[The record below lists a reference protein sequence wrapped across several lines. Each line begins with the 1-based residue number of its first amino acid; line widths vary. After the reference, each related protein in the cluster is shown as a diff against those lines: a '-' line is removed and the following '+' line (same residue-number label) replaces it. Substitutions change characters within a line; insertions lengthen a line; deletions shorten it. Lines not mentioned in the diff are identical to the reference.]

1 MGFFKLSEQQK
12 KVKRERKAFKR
23 IVKAKTTQAARK
35 AFSEEAVKVA
45 TERGKAKAR
54 RPSIL
59 TRAKVGGS
67 RILGEVGKAALKQ
80 ATKKPRT
87 TRRKQSRRT
96 QPTGFNI
103 NDLL

>member
-12 KVKRERKAFKR
+12 KTKAEKKAFR
-23 IVKAKTTQAARK
+23 QIVKTKTTQVARQ
-35 AFSEEAVKVA
+35 AFSKEAVKVA

-59 TRAKVGGS
+59 SQVGG
-67 RILGEVGKAALKQ
+67 AALKQ
-80 ATKKPRT
+80 ATKKPIRSRGKSST
-87 TRRKQSRRT
+87 KKQS
-96 QPTGFNI
+96 TGFNI